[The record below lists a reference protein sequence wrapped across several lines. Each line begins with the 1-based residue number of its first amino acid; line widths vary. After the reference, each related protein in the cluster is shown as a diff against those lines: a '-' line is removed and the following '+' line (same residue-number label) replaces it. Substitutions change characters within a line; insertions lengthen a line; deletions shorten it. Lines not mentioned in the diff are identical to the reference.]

1 MVGAAGRF
9 WPAAGGAAARR
20 MTWLPL
26 LLSVGG
32 VGGARQPLGRYGHCA
47 VVHDGRMIIYGGR
60 SYDMAEQGLMPVGD
74 AWAFDLTSLEWSEVA
89 VAENGASA
97 GDRHSHSCVM
107 AARTVNGLGQMIVF
121 GGIARGQI
129 PHMKLV
135 VADLWSLT
143 INPYDLGLS
152 TWTRLRTPP
161 DQPSPRPRYDHAA
174 LTLPSG
180 GMLLHG
186 GCLSQ
191 VTSAP

>member
-1 MVGAAGRF
+1 MA
-9 WPAAGGAAARR
+9 W
-20 MTWLPL
+20 L
-26 LLSVGG
+26 LLLRAAG

-47 VVHDGRMIIYGGR
+47 VVHAGRMIIYGGR
-60 SYDMAEQGLMPVGD
+60 SFDPAEQGLMPVGD

-89 VAENGASA
+89 VSRMVRDAESVATA

-107 AARTVNGLGQMIVF
+107 AARTINGLGQMIVF
-121 GGIARGQI
+121 GGIARGEI

-174 LTLPSG
+174 ITLPSG

-191 VTSAP
+191 VAGCVHAPLGGS